1 MTALRPASASRARRN
16 RQPPFPGELLLHPV
30 ALAALAVLLV
40 NDHLLKAAW
49 PGTVT
54 GKLSDVAALVI
65 LPLFLHAL
73 WLLALRV
80 SSRTPSPAAVRDALV
95 VACLV
100 GGLVFAAVKLTGAGN
115 AAYAVS
121 LGALQWP
128 FAALTSVLAGSPVP
142 PLRPVVLA
150 MDPSDLLAL
159 PALLVPLL
167 LAGVF
172 RKRRVRRTPAVG

>member
-1 MTALRPASASRARRN
+1 MTALNPASASRARGN
-16 RQPPFPGELLLHPV
+16 RQPPYPGELLLHPV
-30 ALAALAVLLV
+30 ALAALALLLV

-49 PGTVT
+49 PGPLT
-54 GKLSDVAALVI
+54 GKLSDVAGLVI
-65 LPLFLHAL
+65 LPLFLHSL
-73 WLLALRV
+73 WLLARRV
-80 SSRTPSPAAVRDALV
+80 SRRTPSPAAHRDALG

-128 FAALTSVLAGSPVP
+128 FAALTSLLAGSPVP
-142 PLRPVVLA
+142 PLHPVVLA
-150 MDPSDLLAL
+150 MDPSDLLAV

-172 RKRRVRRTPAVG
+172 RYERRGKAHR